1 MKKLFL
7 LSLVLMA
14 LVSGCGKKKC
24 STDKTGGK
32 ELVENTDIPTMSEE
46 NEKFVDNE
54 GLSDFAFVDDEEV
67 TPDAEKVDNKLAE
80 AAPVTTGQPEFAWVD
95 NEGPADEEEASAPS
109 EEVEKTFDFKT
120 VNFTLN
126 KNDIRNDQVKNI
138 EHDCQVAK
146 SAMENGKKVV
156 VQGHCCQLGSYSY
169 NMALSQRRADA
180 IKKELVKRGVKEE
193 AIKTVGY
200 GSELP
205 LVWSDKTD
213 RKSLVD
219 ELAVNRRA
227 EIVVN

>member
-7 LSLVLMA
+7 LSLAFVILA
-14 LVSGCGKKKC
+14 AGCGKKKC
-24 STDKTGGK
+24 ESDKKGK
-32 ELVENTDIPTMSEE
+32 ELVQNTDIPTMSEE

-54 GLSDFAFVDDEEV
+54 GISDFAFVDDEEV
-67 TPDAEKVDNKLAE
+67 TPDMENKNEKLAE
-80 AAPVTTGQPEFAWVD
+80 AAPVATTQQEFAWVD
-95 NEGPADEEEASAPS
+95 NEGPEEDATQTPT
-109 EEVEKTFDFKT
+109 EESEKTFEFKT

-126 KNDIRNDQVKNI
+126 KNSIRPDQIEKI
-138 EHDCQVAK
+138 EHDCKVAQDAIK
-146 SAMENGKKVV
+146 EGKKVV

-180 IKKELVKRGVKEE
+180 IKKELVKRGVSEE
-193 AIKTVGY
+193 SIKTVGY

-213 RKSLVD
+213 RKSLIN
-219 ELAVNRRA
+219 ELSVNRRA

>member
-7 LSLVLMA
+7 LSLALVV

-24 STDKTGGK
+24 SSDKVKGK
-32 ELVENTDIPTMSEE
+32 ELVENTDIPAMSEE

-67 TPDAEKVDNKLAE
+67 TPDGEKKSDKLTE
-80 AAPVTTGQPEFAWVD
+80 AAPVATAQPEFAWVE
-95 NEGPADEEEASAPS
+95 NEVSGEEEASAPT
-109 EEVEKTFDFKT
+109 EEAEKSFEFKT

-126 KNDIRNDQVKNI
+126 KNNIRTDQVEKI

-146 SAMENGKKVV
+146 SALENGKKVV

-180 IKKELVKRGVKEE
+180 VKKELVKRGVEE
-193 AIKTVGY
+193 GAIKTVGY

-213 RKSLVD
+213 RKSLIE

-227 EIVVN
+227 EVVVN

>member
-7 LSLVLMA
+7 LSLVLVV

-24 STDKTGGK
+24 ASDKSKGK

-67 TPDAEKVDNKLAE
+67 SPDSEKGDKLAE
-80 AAPVTTGQPEFAWVD
+80 AAPVATGQPEFAWVEND
-95 NEGPADEEEASAPS
+95 GPAEEEEATVPS
-109 EEVEKTFDFKT
+109 EETEKAFDFKT

-126 KNDIRNDQVKNI
+126 KNNIRTDQVKNI

-156 VQGHCCQLGSYSY
+156 VQGHCCQLGAYSY
-169 NMALSQRRADA
+169 NMALSQRRADT
-180 IKKELVKRGVKEE
+180 IKKELVKRGVKEDV
-193 AIKTVGY
+193 IKTVGY

-213 RKSLVD
+213 RKSLVE